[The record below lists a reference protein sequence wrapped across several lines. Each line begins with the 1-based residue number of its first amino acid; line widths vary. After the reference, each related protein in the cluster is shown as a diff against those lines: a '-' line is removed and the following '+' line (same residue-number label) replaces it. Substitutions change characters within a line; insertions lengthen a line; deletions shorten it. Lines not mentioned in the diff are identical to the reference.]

1 MRRRNNNLSLPPSG
15 EGGRGPARGRM
26 RGECADIA
34 PQKGNKASSPLISP
48 LTRTA
53 SPEGEALETQK
64 RGRFCVLFFTYTHI
78 SGVPTQ

>member
-1 MRRRNNNLSLPPSG
+1 MRRRNKQGCLPP
-15 EGGRGPARGRM
+15 RGKVAEGRM
-26 RGECADIA
+26 RGRFADIE

-78 SGVPTQ
+78 FGVPAQ